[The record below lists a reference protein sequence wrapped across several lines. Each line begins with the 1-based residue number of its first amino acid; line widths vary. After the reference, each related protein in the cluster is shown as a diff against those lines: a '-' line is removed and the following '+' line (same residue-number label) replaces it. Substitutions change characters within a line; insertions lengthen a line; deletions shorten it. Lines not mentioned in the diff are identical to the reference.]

1 MVSCDVT
8 VRFDLSI
15 CTTARTALPS
25 LRDARDAPARLRA
38 PSRRLE
44 PLHDVAR
51 ARDRRARVVVVVVAS
66 ARRGRRR
73 RRRKTS
79 RRFRRRVITT
89 VVSSVLGAVASAS
102 LALALSA
109 CPGPALAE
117 AGQKPPPVRDMP
129 GGCTIEA
136 LDLFKDTRAK
146 FSLEVGTGAL
156 PEAILDLGGCD
167 YSGADLDGKV
177 LSGAIMSGAN
187 FEGAIFTGGEASRAK
202 AVGTNFRGSV
212 LRGTNFYEVSFAGA
226 DLRGAD
232 FDNAILTNA
241 RFGRDGGGNWAQLD
255 GVNWEGALLSSSDA
269 QRACEN
275 PTVDDYGRA
284 ILGCR

>member
-1 MVSCDVT
+1 VT
-8 VRFDLSI
+8 SQLDLI
-15 CTTARTALPS
+15 CQSAQ
-25 LRDARDAPARLRA
+25 
-38 PSRRLE
+38 
-44 PLHDVAR
+44 
-51 ARDRRARVVVVVVAS
+51 RRARRCRHCAMLATLPRVS
-66 ARRGRRR
+66 ARPRVGSNPST
-73 RRRKTS
+73 TS
-79 RRFRRRVITT
+79 RARATAARASSSSSSRRRVGDVDVVDGRRLVDSDAASSPPSR

>member
-1 MVSCDVT
+1 MLATLPRVS
-8 VRFDLSI
+8 
-15 CTTARTALPS
+15 ARPRVGSNPS
-25 LRDARDAPARLRA
+25 AT
-38 PSRRLE
+38 S
-44 PLHDVAR
+44 
-51 ARDRRARVVVVVVAS
+51 RARVTAARAS
-66 ARRGRRR
+66 
-73 RRRKTS
+73 S
-79 RRFRRRVITT
+79 SSSSRRRVGDVDVVDGRRLVDSDAASSPPSR

-212 LRGTNFYEVSFAGA
+212 LRGTNFYEMSFAGA